1 MYSVFCN
8 VLPIF
13 LIAFIGVLVKRKW
26 LVSDEFWRGLEKLSF
41 YLLFPAVL
49 FSSVYKLDLASV
61 EFFRLVA
68 ALIVSNLLISGLVIY
83 YQMRQN
89 YSNIHFTS
97 LFQGA
102 TRYNNYIFFA
112 LGAALFGEAG
122 LSVVSAIS
130 PYMIV
135 LTNITAVMCFVHY
148 VPQESGGASKKRS
161 LFLMLQSIITNP
173 FVIASLVGFIFNYFH
188 ITLNKGLENTIDNL
202 ADAALT
208 IGILIVGASLRFK
221 ISPEHMR
228 LITAASFIKLIITPV
243 ITFVIL
249 WIMAISGVAK
259 SVGIL
264 FSCLPC
270 ASSAYIL
277 SRQLGGDPETMSS
290 IITFTTLFS
299 VLSLSILVYILG

>member
-8 VLPIF
+8 VLPIV
-13 LIAFIGVLVKRKW
+13 LIALIGSFIRKKW

-49 FSSVYKLDLASV
+49 FSSVYKLELASS
-61 EFFRLVA
+61 EFFRLVFALVISHLVVA
-68 ALIVSNLLISGLVIY
+68 ALAIY
-83 YQMRQN
+83 YQTREN
-89 YSNIHFTS
+89 YDQAQFTS

-102 TRYNNYIFFA
+102 TRYNNYILFA
-112 LGAALFGEAG
+112 LSSALFGDVG
-122 LSVVSAIS
+122 LSVVASIS

-135 LTNITAVMCFVHY
+135 LTNVTAIMCFVHY
-148 VPQESGGASKKRS
+148 IPQNSRGASKKRS
-161 LFLMLQSIITNP
+161 IVLMFKSIIANP
-173 FVIASLVGFIFNYFH
+173 FVIASLVGFVFNYLQ
-188 ITLNKGLENTIDNL
+188 IDLNAGIEKTIDSL
-202 ADAALT
+202 ADSALT
-208 IGILIVGASLRFK
+208 IGILIVGASLKFK
-221 ISPEHMR
+221 IKPENMK
-228 LITAASFIKLIITPV
+228 IIISASFIKLIITPI
-243 ITFVIL
+243 ITFLIL
-249 WIMAISGVAK
+249 WIMAITGIAK

-290 IITFTTLFS
+290 IITFTTIFS

>member
-13 LIAFIGVLVKRKW
+13 LIAFIGSFIRKKW
-26 LVSDEFWRGLEKLSF
+26 IISDEFWRGLEKLSF
-41 YLLFPAVL
+41 YLLFPTVL
-49 FSSVYKLDLASV
+49 FSNIYKLELASS
-61 EFFRLVA
+61 EFFRLVT
-68 ALIVSNLLISGLVIY
+68 ALVISNLTVSGLTIY
-83 YQMRQN
+83 YQAKEN
-89 YSNIHFTS
+89 YDKAQFTS

-112 LGAALFGEAG
+112 LSSALFGEAG
-122 LSVVSAIS
+122 LSVVASIS

-135 LTNITAVMCFVHY
+135 LTNVTAIMCFVHY
-148 VPQESGGASKKRS
+148 VPQEVGGVSRKRS
-161 LFLMLQSIITNP
+161 MILMMKSIVTNP
-173 FVIASLVGFIFNYFH
+173 FVIASLVGFAFNYFK
-188 ITLNKGLENTIDNL
+188 IDLNVGIQKTIDSFAASAL
-202 ADAALT
+202 A
-208 IGILIVGASLRFK
+208 IGILIVGASLKFK
-221 ISPEHMR
+221 VSHENMKIIIS
-228 LITAASFIKLIITPV
+228 ASFIKLIITPI
-243 ITFVIL
+243 ITFIIL
-249 WIMAISGVAK
+249 WVMAIGGVAK

-290 IITFTTLFS
+290 IITFTTIFS